1 MAAGALERFD
11 RLGPLLHLL
20 RRDVADLVVG
30 QLVTQLLLS
39 VRHGGGEHPERAE
52 PDLLARSK
60 RVRHLVGEPLLQRR
74 IAHYTP
80 PVLPVVVTIAVLGVG
95 CVLYGI
101 FIERFRYR
109 VLRHRLDILPAA
121 AARPLVVL
129 HLSDL
134 HFVRHDPRKARFL
147 AALPTP
153 DVTVVTGDFLA
164 EPEAIEAAVEGV
176 RPVRGRLASWFV
188 LGSNDYFVPKPLNYF
203 AYFWKGRKRRPSPSR
218 PRPRAHPTRWSP
230 TVGRTSRTSAATCR
244 SKGSISS
251 CWAWMTPTSADTI
264 SASRLGAP
272 RNGSALAVM
281 HSPDSAP
288 EAAALGYGLIVAGHT
303 HGGQVRLPFVGA
315 LVTNCSM
322 PPRLASGL
330 DPDGRRRAPHISR
343 GLGTSK
349 YAPFRFWCRPE
360 ATFLELRPRLRPRPR
375 ARLLRTG
382 RGAVW

>member
-1 MAAGALERFD
+1 
-11 RLGPLLHLL
+11 
-20 RRDVADLVVG
+20 
-30 QLVTQLLLS
+30 
-39 VRHGGGEHPERAE
+39 
-52 PDLLARSK
+52 
-60 RVRHLVGEPLLQRR
+60 
-74 IAHYTP
+74 
-80 PVLPVVVTIAVLGVG
+80 VLPVIATIAVLGVG

-134 HFVRHDPRKARFL
+134 HFVRHDLRKSRFL
-147 AALPTP
+147 ATLPTP
-153 DVTVVTGDFLA
+153 DVTIVTGDFLA

-176 RPVRGRLASWFV
+176 RSVRGSLASWFV
-188 LGSNDYFVPKPLNYF
+188 LGSNDYFIPKPLNYL
-203 AYFWKGRKRRPSPSR
+203 AYFWKGRKRR
-218 PRPRAHPTRWSP
+218 RARR
-230 TVGRTSRTSAATCR
+230 GRAPVLVRALAADGWEELTNVR
-244 SKGSISS
+244 RDVSLDGLDIEL
-251 CWAWMTPTSADTI
+251 
-264 SASRLGAP
+264 LGLDDAHIRRHDLRVAP
-272 RNGSALAVM
+272 RRAEERFGLAVM

-322 PPRLASGL
+322 PPKLASGL
-330 DPDGRRRAPHISR
+330 IRMGAAVLHTSR

-360 ATFLELRPRLRPRPR
+360 ATFLELHPRTTR
-375 ARLLRTG
+375 
-382 RGAVW
+382 